1 MPRLSEK
8 DMHNK
13 MEPIRVNLERSGS
26 DSYEIDIG
34 EGVLDRL
41 SVMIKAQDGVD
52 RCVVITDSGVN
63 SLYGEMVRKKL
74 QPAGVPVDLI
84 EIPAGESSKSM
95 GTVLDVARQ
104 LIELNASRKSLLIAL
119 GGGVVGDLAGFLA
132 SIYKRSVPYVQI
144 ATTLV
149 AQVDSSVGG
158 KTGIDLP
165 EGKNLLGTFYQPRA
179 VFIDLSLLRTLSDKD
194 FKNGLAEII
203 KYGII
208 SDEEM
213 FELLEQERAAVVERQ
228 LPVMRILVERSCRI
242 KARIVEMDEQEGGLR
257 RILNFGHTIGH
268 AIEAASDYRLT
279 HGEAVAI
286 GMAAAA
292 KMSYR
297 LDYLDERSCKRIVG
311 VIKQYGLPTEI
322 PGDFNTKAILGFMAS
337 DKKAV
342 GARLYFVLIRKI
354 GVPFV
359 TAEVPQSVIIDVI
372 EGLRR

>member
-1 MPRLSEK
+1 
-8 DMHNK
+8 MHK
-13 MEPIRVNLERSGS
+13 RMEPMRVNLERFRS
-26 DSYEIDIG
+26 DSYDIVIG
-34 EGVLDRL
+34 DGVLDRL
-41 SVMIKAQDGVD
+41 PVIIQAQNGVD
-52 RCVVITDSGVN
+52 RCVIITDSNV
-63 SLYGEMVRKKL
+63 SLLYGDMVKERLKQTAL
-74 QPAGVPVDLI
+74 PLDVI

-95 GTVLDVARQ
+95 STVLEVARQ
-104 LIELNASRKSLLIAL
+104 LIELNASRQSLLIAL
-119 GGGVVGDLAGFLA
+119 GGGVVGDLAGFVA

-144 ATTLV
+144 ASTLV

-179 VFIDLSLLRTLSDKD
+179 VLIDLSFLKTLSDKD

-208 SDEEM
+208 SDEEI
-213 FELLEQERAAVVERQ
+213 FSLLEQERDAVTQRQ
-228 LPVMRILVERSCRI
+228 LPVMKTLVERSCGI
-242 KARIVEMDEQEGGLR
+242 KAHIVEMDEQEGGLR

-268 AIEAASDYRLT
+268 ALEAASDYRLT

-286 GMAAAA
+286 GMVAAA
-292 KMSYR
+292 KISDR
-297 LDYLDERSCKRIVG
+297 LNYLDERSYERIVD

-322 PGDFNTKAILGFMAS
+322 PGDFNTKEILGFMAS

-342 GARLYFVLIRKI
+342 GARLYFVLIKKI

-359 TAEVPQSVIIDVI
+359 TAQVPPNMMIDVI
-372 EGLRR
+372 EELRK

>member
-1 MPRLSEK
+1 MQK
-8 DMHNK
+8 K
-13 MEPIRVNLERSGS
+13 MRGIRVNLERSRS
-26 DSYEIDIG
+26 DSYDIVIG
-34 EGVLDRL
+34 DGVLDRL
-41 SVMIKAQDGVD
+41 APMIQAQDGVG
-52 RCVVITDSGVN
+52 RCVIITDSGVN
-63 SLYGEMVRKKL
+63 PLYGAMVKERLK
-74 QPAGVPVDLI
+74 QIAVPLDMI

-95 GTVLDVARQ
+95 STVLDVARQ
-104 LIELNASRKSLLIAL
+104 LIQLKVSRQSLLIAL
-119 GGGVVGDLAGFLA
+119 GGGVVGDLTGFIA

-179 VFIDLSLLRTLSDKD
+179 VLIDLSFLKTLSDKD

-213 FELLEQERAAVVERQ
+213 LALLEQERDAVIQRQ
-228 LPVMRILVERSCRI
+228 LSVMKTLVERSCGI
-242 KARIVEMDEQEGGLR
+242 KAHIVEMDEQEGGLR
-257 RILNFGHTIGH
+257 RILNFGHTVGH
-268 AIEAASDYRLT
+268 ALEAASDYRLT

-286 GMAAAA
+286 GMVAAAEI
-292 KMSYR
+292 SYR
-297 LDYLDERSCKRIVG
+297 LDYLDERSCERIVD

-322 PGDFNTKAILGFMAS
+322 PGDFNTKEILGFMAS

-342 GARLYFVLIRKI
+342 GAQLYFVLIKKI

-359 TAEVPQSVIIDVI
+359 TAEVPPSMLIDVI
-372 EGLRR
+372 EELRR

>member
-1 MPRLSEK
+1 
-8 DMHNK
+8 MHKK

-41 SVMIKAQDGVD
+41 GVMIKAQDGVD

-63 SLYGEMVRKKL
+63 SLYGEMVREKL

-104 LIELNASRKSLLIAL
+104 LIELNASRKSLLVAL
-119 GGGVVGDLAGFLA
+119 GGGVVGDLTGFLA

-179 VFIDLSLLRTLSDKD
+179 VFIDLALLKTLSDKD

-228 LPVMRILVERSCRI
+228 LPVMRTLVERSCRI

-297 LDYLDERSCKRIVG
+297 LDYLDERSCERIVG
-311 VIKQYGLPTEI
+311 VIRQYGLPTEI
-322 PGDFNTKAILGFMAS
+322 PGDFSTRAILGFMAS

-342 GARLYFVLIRKI
+342 GARLHFVLIRKI